1 MTGTCT
7 GCGLYQSGDPSG
19 KCWECRIAEP
29 GYRARLDG
37 TVRKGIAAE
46 YAAHPE
52 WRQLRPESGDPG
64 PYRFFWAEVIRKE
77 CPECGWATAV
87 GFDHP
92 DDRGAETGDPTK
104 CTECSARDIEAG
116 LRAES
121 EARNTYEVPDAL
133 EPQTQITTGPAS
145 PGPEVTE
152 PTQPEMELSA

>member
-116 LRAES
+116 STVA
-121 EARNTYEVPDAL
+121 V
-133 EPQTQITTGPAS
+133 
-145 PGPEVTE
+145 
-152 PTQPEMELSA
+152 